1 MNPLVLACHAPS
13 TSEGALPSVYLVVL
27 VVVVAFIEA
36 VIDAVIDAVIVAF
49 IDAVIDGAPVLGA
62 DREEE
67 LGVDEKKSSSIGG
80 VDAFDI
86 DMELDIDGDIG
97 PLLDG
102 DWMPLFG

>member
-13 TSEGALPSVYLVVL
+13 TSEGALPSLYLVVL

-36 VIDAVIDAVIVAF
+36 VIDAVIDAVIG
-49 IDAVIDGAPVLGA
+49 GAPVLGA

>member
-1 MNPLVLACHAPS
+1 M
-13 TSEGALPSVYLVVL
+13 YLVVL

-36 VIDAVIDAVIVAF
+36 VIDAVIEAVIG
-49 IDAVIDGAPVLGA
+49 GAPALGA
-62 DREEE
+62 DREEV

>member
-1 MNPLVLACHAPS
+1 M
-13 TSEGALPSVYLVVL
+13 YLVVL

-36 VIDAVIDAVIVAF
+36 VIDAVIGAVIG
-49 IDAVIDGAPVLGA
+49 GAPALGA
-62 DREEE
+62 DREEV

>member
-36 VIDAVIDAVIVAF
+36 VIDAVIG
-49 IDAVIDGAPVLGA
+49 GAPALGA

-67 LGVDEKKSSSIGG
+67 LGVDENKSSSIGG

>member
-36 VIDAVIDAVIVAF
+36 VIDAVIG
-49 IDAVIDGAPVLGA
+49 GAPVLGA

>member
-36 VIDAVIDAVIVAF
+36 VIDAVIDAVIE
-49 IDAVIDGAPVLGA
+49 AVIDGAPVLGA

-67 LGVDEKKSSSIGG
+67 LGVDENKSSSIGG

-102 DWMPLFG
+102 DWMPLFC

>member
-13 TSEGALPSVYLVVL
+13 TSEGALPSVYVVVL

-36 VIDAVIDAVIVAF
+36 VIDAVIEAVIG
-49 IDAVIDGAPVLGA
+49 GAPVLGA

>member
-36 VIDAVIDAVIVAF
+36 VIDAVIDAVIE
-49 IDAVIDGAPVLGA
+49 AVIGGAPVLGA

>member
-1 MNPLVLACHAPS
+1 MNP
-13 TSEGALPSVYLVVL
+13 LPSVYLVVL

-36 VIDAVIDAVIVAF
+36 VIDAVIEAV
-49 IDAVIDGAPVLGA
+49 IDAVIGGAPALGA
-62 DREEE
+62 DREEV

>member
-1 MNPLVLACHAPS
+1 MYV
-13 TSEGALPSVYLVVL
+13 VVL

-36 VIDAVIDAVIVAF
+36 VIDAVIEAV

-67 LGVDEKKSSSIGG
+67 LGVDENKSSSIGG